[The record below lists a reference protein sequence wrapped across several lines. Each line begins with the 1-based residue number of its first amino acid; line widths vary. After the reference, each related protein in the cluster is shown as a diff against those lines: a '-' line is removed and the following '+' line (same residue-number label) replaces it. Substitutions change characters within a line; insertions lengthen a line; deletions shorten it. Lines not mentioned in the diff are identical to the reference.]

1 MAANMRSVQG
11 KRPFWIAAPSSQTHA
26 KNITALEETGTF
38 QKQER

>member
-1 MAANMRSVQG
+1 MAANSVQG